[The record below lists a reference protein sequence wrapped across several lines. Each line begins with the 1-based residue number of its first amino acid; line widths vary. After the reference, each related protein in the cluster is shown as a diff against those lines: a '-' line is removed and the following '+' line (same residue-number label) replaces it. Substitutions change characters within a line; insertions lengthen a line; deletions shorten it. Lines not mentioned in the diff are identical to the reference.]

1 MDGRGDHWSPAKK
14 HKVTFPLSY
23 FSLTKSTKSQQGGL
37 TPSSL
42 QTSVRRARVSRA
54 SHAWR
59 VCAAKGQGESR
70 WFCRSPQLQLYHA
83 CEHSARKS
91 RADSCTH
98 CLHARIIGLAGV
110 DIVCSLTEWSYIFYF
125 GVSYTWILCVGRW
138 LAAAAKKHKDT
149 FSLSRSFSQKS
160 TTAIHLQPFNSTAAE
175 QS

>member
-1 MDGRGDHWSPAKK
+1 MFAREI
-14 HKVTFPLSY
+14 HKDTFLFLY

-70 WFCRSPQLQLYHA
+70 RFFRSPQSQPYHA
-83 CEHSARKS
+83 CKHSARKS

-98 CLHARIIGLAGV
+98 CLHARIYRWAGV
-110 DIVCSLTEWSYIFYF
+110 DKVGALTEWSYIFYF

-175 QS
+175 RS

>member
-1 MDGRGDHWSPAKK
+1 MANLAVEFRVRVWGSLCVDGVKVPFFTLSVGYAWILHGRGDQWSPAMIYKD
-14 HKVTFPLSY
+14 TSLLSY

-110 DIVCSLTEWSYIFYF
+110 GEVCALTGQTHIFYF
-125 GVSYTWILCVGRW
+125 VWRLYLEFIL
-138 LAAAAKKHKDT
+138 
-149 FSLSRSFSQKS
+149 
-160 TTAIHLQPFNSTAAE
+160 
-175 QS
+175 